1 MGNRL
6 AAALKIPIGL
16 LDFSVNGSGL
26 TAKADWGKGFWLDTA
41 PKSIYR
47 TWINGINAVGGA
59 VEYVLWMQGEAD
71 AARGTVSRKEYRQ
84 ALERFVDKQVR
95 TDIENGSGRDQLP
108 FLIIPLVKRP
118 SGRDLP
124 CQWIRAAQM
133 EALDIIDECHLAGLS
148 MDLENRGRQH
158 LAPAAYS
165 TLGIRAAQT
174 ILYLLNKVPYH
185 RGPTIAAVFRRSA
198 QEVDVTLAHRGGTDF
213 TPWTDISGFE
223 VFSGDAAM
231 AIAKV
236 RRQDADTIR
245 IELEDDAPDPVTVR
259 YLYGAHPDTT
269 NPVHDNTDLRLP
281 LEPYQPR
288 TAK

>member
-1 MGNRL
+1 M
-6 AAALKIPIGL
+6 
-16 LDFSVNGSGL
+16 
-26 TAKADWGKGFWLDTA
+26 
-41 PKSIYR
+41 
-47 TWINGINAVGGA
+47 
-59 VEYVLWMQGEAD
+59 
-71 AARGTVSRKEYRQ
+71 
-84 ALERFVDKQVR
+84 
-95 TDIENGSGRDQLP
+95 
-108 FLIIPLVKRP
+108 
-118 SGRDLP
+118 
-124 CQWIRAAQM
+124 
-133 EALDIIDECHLAGLS
+133 
-148 MDLENRGRQH
+148 
-158 LAPAAYS
+158 
-165 TLGIRAAQT
+165 RAAQT

-198 QEVDVTLAHRGGTDF
+198 QEVDVSLAHRGGTDF

-231 AIAKV
+231 AIANV